1 MRTLTSKLLGAISL
15 SALLPSRGGRVG
27 LFLSVCKGKQVY
39 SENNRF
45 SGYWSNKF
53 RKRHCNYLFYRE
65 ISKSIL
71 PKPLRREGMCS
82 HNVQHKNKVQ
92 NYDYFDCWSNYS
104 NKHVNLHANYPLS
117 IVCPLYGKR
126 APLLSEGLGEAFP
139 FGGAGEALF
148 TITKSQSQNHKK
160 DFQCVKRDS
169 YII

>member
-15 SALLPSRGGRVG
+15 SVLLPSRGGRVG

-53 RKRHCNYLFYRE
+53 RKHHCNYLFYRE
-65 ISKSIL
+65 ISKSSL

-126 APLLSEGLGEAFP
+126 APLLSEGSGEAFY
-139 FGGAGEALF
+139 
-148 TITKSQSQNHKK
+148 SQSQNHNHKIT
-160 DFQCVKRDS
+160 KR
-169 YII
+169 IFNV